1 MSISAASDSEGR
13 SIAPKIPAIGPTKQA
28 TAHTLPALSAPPRKS
43 CVRYPVARTG
53 KVKAA
58 GGGPCCC
65 TARQPTH
72 SKDTEMET
80 TWSHVG
86 TLTTA
91 VSPPELVLPF
101 RLGSAWR
108 NWPGRL
114 DSRNTASTER
124 HRQQPVEA
132 RA

>member
-43 CVRYPVARTG
+43 CVRYPVARAG
-53 KVKAA
+53 KTKAT

-65 TARQPTH
+65 TAKEPTH
-72 SKDTEMET
+72 SKDTEMA
-80 TWSHVG
+80 SRISG
-86 TLTTA
+86 MPTTA
-91 VSPPELVLPF
+91 APLPELVLPS

-114 DSRNTASTER
+114 GSHSTTSTER

>member
-1 MSISAASDSEGR
+1 MSISAASDTEGR

-43 CVRYPVARTG
+43 CVRYPVARAG
-53 KVKAA
+53 KTKAA
-58 GGGPCCC
+58 GGSPCCC
-65 TARQPTH
+65 TAKEPTT
-72 SKDTEMET
+72 SKDTEMA
-80 TWSHVG
+80 SRISG
-86 TLTTA
+86 MPTTA
-91 VSPPELVLPF
+91 APLPELVLPS